1 MLCAAP
7 QSVEGYQ
14 VDEKNLVAQS
24 FRVSVSCQRGYEGQ
38 AKATACAAAGSS
50 YSLSGCKYST
60 KACVAPL
67 DSTGYLVTE
76 VRRL

>member
-50 YSLSGCKYST
+50 YSLSGCK
-60 KACVAPL
+60 
-67 DSTGYLVTE
+67 
-76 VRRL
+76 